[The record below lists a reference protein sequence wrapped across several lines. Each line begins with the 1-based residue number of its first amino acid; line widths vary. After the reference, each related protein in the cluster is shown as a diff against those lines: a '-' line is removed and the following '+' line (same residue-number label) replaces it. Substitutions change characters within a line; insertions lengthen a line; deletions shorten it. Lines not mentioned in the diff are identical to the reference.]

1 MRPKGTKRVEKLTCS
16 AVRARMR
23 VTFNPILACREST
36 IIEKIN
42 ERESAKW
49 KLERKVFKKK
59 TKDGQ

>member
-1 MRPKGTKRVEKLTCS
+1 
-16 AVRARMR
+16 MR